1 MRRIRVLVVDDSV
14 VMRRMFSEILSA
26 DPAIDVVGTAP
37 SGPIALAKIPQLS
50 PDLVTLD
57 VAMPDMS
64 GLEVLAEIRRVHGSL
79 PVIMVSC
86 ATERDA
92 ASTLQALSLGASD
105 YATKPPP
112 GGKLD
117 DAIQHMRE
125 QLLPRIRAL
134 CTTEAPAPVRRGR
147 GSLPPP
153 AQNAEPLPPCPIG
166 ILAIGASTG
175 GPNAL
180 TTLFS
185 QLSASLPVPI
195 VIVQHMP
202 PLFTKLLADRLNT
215 SCSVRVH
222 EAREGDLLRP
232 GQAWIAPGD
241 HHMRVVREGTS
252 ARLAVDQSPPENS
265 CRPSVD
271 VLFRSVAAAFGS
283 AALAVVLTGMGQ
295 DGLRGCEHVRERGG
309 QIVVQDQS
317 SSVVWGMPGFVARAG
332 LAEAVLP
339 LPEIASD
346 IHRRV
351 TRLFGGPGS
360 RVA

>member
-1 MRRIRVLVVDDSV
+1 VRRIRVLVVDDSV

-57 VAMPDMS
+57 VGMPDMS

-112 GGKLD
+112 GSKLD

-125 QLLPRIRAL
+125 QLLPRVRAL
-134 CTTEAPAPVRRGR
+134 CTAEAPTPVRRGR
-147 GSLPPP
+147 GSLPAPIGAAPP
-153 AQNAEPLPPCPIG
+153 PGPIG

-185 QLSASLPVPI
+185 QLPASLPVPI

-215 SCSVRVH
+215 SCAVRFH
-222 EAREGDLLRP
+222 EAKEGDLLRP
-232 GQAWIAPGD
+232 GHAWIAPGD
-241 HHMRVVREGTS
+241 HHMRVVREGTT
-252 ARLAVDQSPPENS
+252 ARIAVDQSPPENS

-351 TRLFGGPGS
+351 TRLFGGSGS